1 MVGEYFLG
9 VQVDL
14 DRRVDEVVG
23 IEFNVLGVTE
33 FRILVIPGPRRN
45 SDTSVKVLRRRRM
58 IDWLP
63 CKPQGLQGPSHGRT
77 GADALLAMS
86 A

>member
-33 FRILVIPGPRRN
+33 FRILVIPGPAATRIL
-45 SDTSVKVLRRRRM
+45 VLR
-58 IDWLP
+58 
-63 CKPQGLQGPSHGRT
+63 C
-77 GADALLAMS
+77 
-86 A
+86 

>member
-58 IDWLP
+58 ITSAMARQRYLP
-63 CKPQGLQGPSHGRT
+63 RSI
-77 GADALLAMS
+77 S
-86 A
+86 